1 MKKQKEKL
9 GHQIKITAKDDDD
22 TIIMQ
27 TYKNSSNLALAV
39 FDLILV
45 PYSFGVTFWL
55 HLRMHLPTPLPP
67 PINQIPKSTHPPIF
81 TYLLININNYLYY

>member
-55 HLRMHLPTPLPP
+55 HLRLPP
-67 PINQIPKSTHPPIF
+67 PPKKKTKGLISWS
-81 TYLLININNYLYY
+81 LLHLFVE